1 MAAQA
6 RTATGTP
13 EALHDLAEEGAEQAK
28 ENLETMRAAAGEAT
42 NLLKHNYAT
51 TMKGTQDYSV
61 KILEFTNANI
71 AASVEALHA
80 LARHTPISETC
91 HSLIAGSRA
100 QVTGLCPSE
109 SCGSQDRQNISLF
122 STSRRAAGSIP

>member
-1 MAAQA
+1 MAVQA
-6 RTATGTP
+6 RTPTGAP
-13 EALHDLAEEGAEQAK
+13 EALRDLAEEGAEQAK

-71 AASVEALHA
+71 TAAVEHATKLMSVKTPVEFFELSNGYAKRQFGPLTRQA
-80 LARHTPISETC
+80 QELAAIVQKMTF
-91 HSLIAGSRA
+91 AK
-100 QVTGLCPSE
+100 
-109 SCGSQDRQNISLF
+109 DR
-122 STSRRAAGSIP
+122 